1 MTKLIL
7 KPGRDK
13 SLQRRHPWIF
23 SGGIARIDG
32 QAQSGDTVAV
42 HSSHGEFLAW
52 AAYNP
57 SSQIS
62 ARVWSWG
69 EQEKIDA
76 AFFERR
82 IRAAMAARVHP
93 SIPAES
99 CRLVYGEADGL
110 PGLIVDR
117 YGDTLVAQLA
127 TAGTERWREEIADAL
142 LKATGAARIYERSDV
157 DVRELEGLPPRVG
170 VLRGD
175 EPPQTIAIKEHSV
188 RFLVDVRHGHKT
200 GFYLD
205 QRTNRHIVGKLARDK
220 DMLNCFCYT
229 GGFSLHALAEGVA
242 HVTSIDTS
250 GEALEWG
257 KRQAALNGYAEDRT
271 TWLEADVFKALR
283 TLRDQGRSFDVIVLD
298 PPKFAPTAAHAEKAA
313 RGYKDINL
321 LAFKLLKPGGLLAT
335 FSCSGGISDELFQK
349 IVAGA
354 ALDAGVEAQILRRLA
369 QAPDHPV
376 LLSFPESAYLKGLV
390 CRVATSCA

>member
-1 MTKLIL
+1 MIKLLL
-7 KPGRDK
+7 KPGREK
-13 SLQRRHPWIF
+13 SLKRRHPWIF
-23 SGGIARIDG
+23 SGSVARVEG
-32 QAQSGDTVAV
+32 GAQSGDTVAV
-42 HSSHGEFLAW
+42 YSGHGEFLAW

-57 SSQIS
+57 RSQIS
-62 ARVWSWG
+62 ARAWSWD
-69 EQEKIDA
+69 EREKIDA

-82 IRAAMAARVHP
+82 ICAAMAARVHP
-93 SIPAES
+93 TIPADS

-110 PGLIVDR
+110 PGLIADR
-117 YGDTLVAQLA
+117 YGDTLVVQLT
-127 TAGTERWREEIADAL
+127 TAGAEHWREVIADAL
-142 LKATGAARIYERSDV
+142 LEATGAARVYERSDV
-157 DVRELEGLPPRVG
+157 DVRELEGLAPRVG

-175 EPPQTIAIKEHSV
+175 EPPDAIAINEHSV
-188 RFLVDVRHGHKT
+188 QFLVDVRHGHKT

-220 DMLNCFCYT
+220 EMLNCFCYT
-229 GGFSLHALAEGVA
+229 GGFSLHALAEGVG

-257 KRQAALNGYAEDRT
+257 RRQAALNGFDESRA

-283 TLRDQGRSFDVIVLD
+283 TLRDQGKSFDVIVLD

-354 ALDAGVEAQILRRLA
+354 ALDAGVEAQILRRLT

-390 CRVATSCA
+390 CRVG